1 MSEFD
6 ALPPG
11 LPRLIADRY
20 EIHSLIGRGGMAD
33 VYLATDHTLARKVAV
48 KVLRQDTADNPMV
61 VNRFRREAKSVAG
74 LSHPNIV
81 AVYDTG
87 ELPATEHSNATSPY
101 IVMEYVSGRTLK
113 QVLSEEQVDEQYAVE
128 LIRGVCDALDHS
140 HMKNVVHRDIK
151 PANIMLTD
159 EGHVKLMD
167 FGIARAMD
175 TSATMTQTAA
185 VVGTAQYF
193 SPEQARGEL
202 VDYRSDIYSAGC
214 LFYELV
220 THQPP
225 FTGDSPVSVAYQHVG
240 ENPVPPSEVN
250 SDLPEIYDPV
260 VLKSLAKERDQR
272 FQSAG
277 AFATALEDAQN
288 GIEYRDESATILA
301 ASVPFYERAEESSPP
316 RHPVTSEHPVFSSRS
331 DARQTE
337 PRDHRSNRG
346 LIWLLTIIALLAVG
360 IASFLVIR
368 SLQAEAE
375 QRAPVA
381 VPEVKNLSEED
392 ATRLLNDATFK
403 VNVEHEFSDDIDEN
417 KATRTDP
424 NDGTN
429 LPKDSTV
436 KLFISDGSEDRVIP
450 ESLENQSEVAA
461 RDAIREAGLVVGEVS
476 RENHP
481 SIPTDWAIGTS
492 PELGSKVKAGSTVDL
507 ILSTGMVKVPD
518 ITGMSRDEAEKALTS
533 DDVGLRAQ
541 FLEVESDEEPGTLFL
556 QDPVAGTEA
565 PQGSLVK
572 VSEAIKRAEPTPSE
586 TPTPSE
592 PSDDSEESEATDEP
606 EEATS
611 STPESSKPPQS
622 TSGPGNGNGQGR
634 GNQEG

>member
-33 VYLATDHTLARKVAV
+33 VYLATDRTLARKVAV

-87 ELPATEHSNATSPY
+87 ELPAAEHSNSTSPY

-202 VDYRSDIYSAGC
+202 VDYRSDIYSSGC
-214 LFYELV
+214 LFYELI
-220 THQPP
+220 TRQPP

-250 SDLPEIYDPV
+250 SALPEIYDPV

-277 AFATALEDAQN
+277 AFASALEDALN

-301 ASVPFYERAEESSPP
+301 ASVPFYEQTEESSSPQ
-316 RHPVTSEHPVFSSRS
+316 HPVTNEHPVFSARS
-331 DARQTE
+331 DARETE
-337 PRDHRSNRG
+337 HRSNRG
-346 LIWLLTIIALLAVG
+346 LIWLLTIIALVAVG

-381 VPEVKNLSEED
+381 VPEVKNLSEND

-403 VNVEHEFSDDIDEN
+403 VDVEHEFSDDIDEN
-417 KATRTDP
+417 KVTRTDP
-424 NDGTN
+424 DNGTN

-436 KLFISDGSEDRVIP
+436 KLFISDGSEDRSIP

-476 RENHP
+476 RKNHP
-481 SIPTDWAIGTS
+481 SIPTDWVIGTS

-518 ITGMSRDEAEKALTS
+518 VSGMSREEAEEALTA

-541 FLEVESDEEPGTLFL
+541 FVEIESDSEPGTLFL
-556 QDPVAGTEA
+556 QEPVSGTEVA
-565 PQGSLVK
+565 QGSLVK
-572 VSEAIKRAEPTPSE
+572 VSEAIERVVPTPSE
-586 TPTPSE
+586 TPTPSDSSNE
-592 PSDDSEESEATDEP
+592 SEESEGTDEP
-606 EEATS
+606 EEVNS
-611 STPESSKPPQS
+611 SKPEPSKPPQS
-622 TSGPGNGNGQGR
+622 TNGNGKGR
-634 GNQEG
+634 GNQNG